1 MVRNPRRPRGVALL
15 MVLIVVGI
23 CTVLSLAMMSSSSVQ
38 AMIGDNLAR
47 ASRADFL
54 AESGLN
60 YAIYQLKKTAASD
73 DWFQGTTLSPGD
85 GLPGHCVVTVQ
96 RLQKSAADKAAQYP
110 QKPASELATAQE
122 YLIRSDVT
130 MTDGSGGVVAR
141 SSASARVLAW
151 TELRIEQAVIAPG
164 TLTLNQASP
173 SLVVLSSVA
182 VPKLN
187 LSFQNTVSPGF
198 AYVDQLTPL
207 SAIPGSR
214 QRPYAQA
221 KAHITTP
228 ANVRTFETYTYG
240 DGKTYSAAAVPH
252 VGGVLKNFISTSGSA
267 SNPANVYRHVGSLV
281 LDGGVHIR
289 GTLVV
294 ENGNLVL
301 NGTSSFLD
309 LLGLGAN
316 NVIDASSSHSRGF
329 PAIVVKNGSIVYNPV
344 PPSGKILVAKG
355 VVWVSGNLGFTS
367 QGIGSEI
374 IINGALELPT
384 ATSGIVTRGQIRIT
398 HDSATTNVPM
408 LDKSLES
415 FIYPLE
421 WNSGG

>member
-130 MTDGSGGVVAR
+130 MTDGGGGVVAR

-151 TELRIEQAVIAPG
+151 TELRIEQAVIAPE
-164 TLTLNQASP
+164 TLTLTQGPP
-173 SLVVLSSVA
+173 SLVVMSSVA
-182 VPKLN
+182 VKTLN
-187 LSFQNTVSPGF
+187 LAHQNTVTPGF
-198 AYVDQLTPL
+198 AYVKSVIPAT
-207 SAIPGSR
+207 AIPGTR
-214 QRPYAQA
+214 KKPFEDAN
-221 KAHITTP
+221 AHFTSP

-240 DGKTYSAAAVPH
+240 DGKTYSAASLPH
-252 VGGVLKNFISTSGSA
+252 VGGVLKNFTSTSGSA
-267 SNPANVYRHVGSLV
+267 SNPANVYWHVGSLT

-309 LLGLGAN
+309 LLGLGSN
-316 NVIDASSSHSRGF
+316 NVIDASGSHSRGF
-329 PAIVVKNGSIVYNPV
+329 PAIVVKNGSIMYNPV
-344 PPSGKILVAKG
+344 PPTGKILKVKG
-355 VVWVSGNLGFTS
+355 VVWVSGNVGATMR
-367 QGIGSEI
+367 GAGSEI
-374 IINGALELPT
+374 NIDGALVLPMT
-384 ATSGIVTRGQIRIT
+384 NSAILTNGQIRIT